1 MNFLKFHSFLD
12 PLQQETLQTWD
23 RLADLYWDKFS
34 AIRLYD
40 ASYDAFLEAL
50 PDSEHPAIL
59 DLCCGPGNISD
70 YLVRQNPALC
80 ITLADAAPNMVKKA
94 VQMVP
99 GATGM
104 VLRTDEIDQLE
115 GPFDGIVFGFGIPFL
130 SASEVVQCLTDCYT
144 LLRPDGILYLSF
156 VPGDHADSG
165 LKTGPAGDRTL
176 FYYYPAGDIIAW
188 CQQVGFS
195 TVKTETIQYPVNES
209 TDEHVIAIF
218 RKEK

>member
-1 MNFLKFHSFLD
+1 MNILKYHSFLD
-12 PLQQETLQTWD
+12 ALQQETLQTWD
-23 RLADLYWDKFS
+23 KLADLYWDKFS

-50 PDSEHPAIL
+50 PVADNPAIL
-59 DLCCGPGNISD
+59 DLCCGPGNISF
-70 YLVRQNPALC
+70 YLQRQNPALH
-80 ITLADAAPNMVKKA
+80 ITLADASPNMVNKA
-94 VQMVP
+94 IQMVP
-99 GATGM
+99 GATGK
-104 VLRTDEIDQLE
+104 VLRTDEINQLE

-165 LKTGPAGDRTL
+165 LKTGS
-176 FYYYPAGDIIAW
+176 AGDIITW

-195 TVKTETIQYPVNES
+195 TVKTETIQYPVNEKS
-209 TDEHVIAIF
+209 TNEHVVLLY
-218 RKEK
+218 RKGK